1 MKASPTGAWLGAEV
15 DRRGHVKVASDLT
28 VPGRPNIFVIGDTAT
43 LNQNGKPLPGVAQ
56 VAIQQGRYVAAVIA
70 ARVAGKKHRQP
81 FHYWNKG
88 TLATIGR
95 SYAIADLG
103 PIRLAGWLAW
113 LIWAVVHLLFLIG
126 FRNRYVTLFQ
136 WAWNYLTFECP
147 ARLVSYE
154 EEEALRSRGKSSVP
168 LVPPARQVLR

>member
-1 MKASPTGAWLGAEV
+1 MHLIHNMQSTLHGAEV

-28 VPGRPNIFVIGDTAT
+28 VPGHPNIFVIGDTAT

-56 VAIQQGRYVAAVIA
+56 VAIQQGQYAAAVIA

-103 PIRLAGWLAW
+103 PIRLAGLA
-113 LIWAVVHLLFLIG
+113 HLG
-126 FRNRYVTLFQ
+126 GRASPPPDR
-136 WAWNYLTFECP
+136 
-147 ARLVSYE
+147 VSQSLCD
-154 EEEALRSRGKSSVP
+154 ALSVG
-168 LVPPARQVLR
+168 LELLHL